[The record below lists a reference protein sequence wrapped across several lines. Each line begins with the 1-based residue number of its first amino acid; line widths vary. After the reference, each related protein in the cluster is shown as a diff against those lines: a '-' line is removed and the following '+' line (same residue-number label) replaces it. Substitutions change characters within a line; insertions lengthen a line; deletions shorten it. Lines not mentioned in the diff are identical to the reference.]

1 MPEEIRNRILEYKNI
16 PVDQLKPN
24 PKNWR
29 IHPQNQRTALSGVLE
44 EIGYADAL
52 KVRAIDDGYE
62 IIDGHLR
69 ADVVANGEVPVLVL
83 DVTEEEAD
91 KLLLTLDPLSSMA
104 IADDESLQELL
115 AAIDFQNEDIGLL
128 IEHLSQSIDDDI
140 ESVSIAP
147 PESFEEFGDDIET
160 SYKCP
165 SCQYEWSGSPT
176 P

>member
-1 MPEEIRNRILEYKNI
+1 MADGIRNRIIEYKNV
-16 PVDQLKPN
+16 PVDQLKPH

-29 IHPQNQRTALSGVLE
+29 IHPQNQRTALTGVLD

-69 ADVVANGEVPVLVL
+69 ADVVDNGEVPVLVL
-83 DVTEEEAD
+83 DVTEEEAG
-91 KLLLTLDPLSSMA
+91 KLLLTLDPLAGMA
-104 IADDESLQELL
+104 MTDDVALQELL
-115 AAIDFQNEDIGLL
+115 ATIEFQNEDIGLL
-128 IEHLSQSIDDDI
+128 IEHLSQSTDNDD
-140 ESVSIAP
+140 VSINP

-165 SCQYEWSGSPT
+165 SCEYEWSGSPT